1 MTPITICVPWM
12 TGRRCVRIVSAR
24 LRDLPGVDLVHAD
37 PSAGALLVLGS
48 VTAEQVRAAVAEAEA
63 EAECQAIGD
72 GGTYRNRCDHSGP
85 PSGTTGQRT

>member
-37 PSAGALLVLGS
+37 PSTGALLVLGN
-48 VTAEQVRAAVAEAEA
+48 VTAEQVRAAVAGA

-72 GGTYRNRCDHSGP
+72 GGTYRNRGDHSDP

>member
-37 PSAGALLVLGS
+37 PSTGALLVHGN
-48 VTAEQVRAAVAEAEA
+48 VTAEQIHAVVAEAER
-63 EAECQAIGD
+63 QAIGD
-72 GGTYRNRCDHSGP
+72 GGMHDERGDHSDR
-85 PSGTTGQRT
+85 PSGTSGQRT